1 MYTVHSPC
9 SRCASLPAP
18 VRRRVH
24 GPRPSPSSAASSTCT
39 LTETRCTSCCTRLVA
54 HVLLYTS
61 CTPRH
66 GITRD
71 RGSLDPCANCYMW
84 FYEYAGSIIFVL
96 IHMLRLPFHL
106 LFPPSF
112 FTLLCHRYTEITK
125 KDGGVVSKPNSVEYF
140 DFDHQVRHVGETHG
154 AGGGRIIKS
163 NVHVKFYC

>member
-84 FYEYAGSIIFVL
+84 FYEYSALHHLRSDTYVATSFSSSFSTLVFHPRFSPSSVIGTPRSPRRMVVLCPNPIQLSTSISTT
-96 IHMLRLPFHL
+96 R
-106 LFPPSF
+106 
-112 FTLLCHRYTEITK
+112 
-125 KDGGVVSKPNSVEYF
+125 
-140 DFDHQVRHVGETHG
+140 
-154 AGGGRIIKS
+154 
-163 NVHVKFYC
+163 

>member
-1 MYTVHSPC
+1 MYTVLSPC
-9 SRCASLPAP
+9 SRCASSPAP

-54 HVLLYTS
+54 RVLLYTS

-84 FYEYAGSIIFVL
+84 FYEYAALHHLRSDFLFIFFF
-96 IHMLRLPFHL
+96 HPRLS
-106 LFPPSF
+106 PSS
-112 FTLLCHRYTEITK
+112 FTLLFHRYTEITK

-154 AGGGRIIKS
+154 RRGEVEILNQS
-163 NVHVKFYC
+163 